1 MIRTLMARLFSQA
14 ERKVIY
20 LLSGGKCATCGCR
33 IWPGDWH
40 ADHIVPFSKGGLTRL
55 SNAQALCPP
64 CNLAKG
70 SKMTLQPS
78 DYFPN
83 GQTAREW
90 QVAFLNKFSRYTEE
104 AFTASLSNRQ
114 AFILNAFP
122 GSGKTFAQLTAM
134 AWLYKEQKVDFIIVC
149 VPSDMLRTQFAD
161 EARKFGLYLHD
172 KCNLK
177 IKPAHAG
184 IVLTYQQL
192 NNDATIKQLD
202 EWCQKQ
208 KVFVSADEMHHLG
221 ARNSWGDNF
230 EEAFKSS
237 TIRLMT
243 TGTPFRSDGE
253 RIPWVRYAGDEID
266 IGGPFGYS
274 FGYGFNHWNQSLCA
288 LYGRVDGGGEGPSV
302 RDVVFHP
309 WDGEVEWDFTK
320 DGETTRYCH
329 RLSDDIDAIYADDD
343 TVKVQTIKSAR
354 RRAAIECG
362 TDRHP
367 NGTPYVREQI
377 AAAHKQLMEVRQ
389 IHYWAGGLIVC
400 QNRKHADAVAKVV
413 EELTGTVPVV
423 IHGEAGD
430 AKRKLQAFKDDTTAQ
445 RAPWVIAVKMVTEGV
460 DIKHLRVCVYLT
472 VETAPLFWTQVLGR
486 VIRLEKG
493 PEEQTAH
500 FFQYDDGIDKGSDV
514 RIRKYA
520 LEITKE
526 LQAVKLKRE
535 KDYDPLKPKPQG
547 NGGSGEFSPWKIEC
561 INATGEA
568 DHQVYNGDQ
577 HKISELD
584 IYKPIALAWHQPLA
598 KVKSQFDKLPPGALE
613 QVLENLRASDK

>member
-1 MIRTLMARLFSQA
+1 MIRILMARLFTQA
-14 ERKVIY
+14 QRKVIY
-20 LLSGGKCATCGCR
+20 LLSGGRCAACGCF
-33 IWPGDWH
+33 IWPGNWH
-40 ADHIVPFSKGGLTRL
+40 ADHIRPFSKGGLTDMR
-55 SNAQALCPP
+55 NAQALCPP

-70 SKMTLQPS
+70 STMPAPS
-78 DYFPN
+78 RYFPN

-90 QVAFLNKFSRYTEE
+90 QLAFLDKFEGYVEDSLH
-104 AFTASLSNRQ
+104 ASVSNRK
-114 AFILNAFP
+114 AFVLNAFP

-134 AWLYKEQKVDFIIVC
+134 AWLYKEQKIDFIIVC
-149 VPSDMLRTQFAD
+149 VPSDMLRTQFAT
-161 EARKFGLYLHD
+161 EARKFGLFLHE

-177 IKPAHAG
+177 IKPEHAG

-192 NNDATIKQLD
+192 NSSATILQLN
-202 EWCQKQ
+202 EWCSKQ

-230 EEAFKSS
+230 ADAFKNS

-253 RIPWVRYAGDEID
+253 RIPWVRYSGEEID
-266 IGGPFGYS
+266 LGGPYGYS
-274 FGYGFNHWNQSLCA
+274 FGYGFNRWNDSLCA
-288 LYGRVDGGGEGPSV
+288 LYGRSDGQGEGPSV

-320 DGETTRYCH
+320 NGETTRYCH
-329 RLSDDIDAIYADDD
+329 RLSDDIDTIYADDD

-362 TDRHP
+362 SERHP

-377 AAAHKQLMEVRQ
+377 VAAHKQLMEIRQ
-389 IHYWAGGLIVC
+389 VHYWAGGLIVC

-430 AKRKLQAFKDDTTAQ
+430 AKRKLNAYKEDTTAQ
-445 RAPWVIAVKMVTEGV
+445 RTPWVIAVKMVTEGV
-460 DIKHLRVCVYLT
+460 DIKHLRVCVYFT

-500 FFQYDDGIDKGSDV
+500 FFQYDDGVDKGVDV
-514 RIRKYA
+514 RIRKFA

-526 LQAVKLKRE
+526 LQAVRLKRD
-535 KDYDPLKPKPQG
+535 KDYDPLKPKPNG
-547 NGGSGEFSPWKIEC
+547 NGGSGEFSSWSVEC
-561 INATGEA
+561 ISATGEA
-568 DHQVYNGDQ
+568 HHQVYNGDEHQ
-577 HKISELD
+577 ISELE
-584 IYKPIALAWHQPLA
+584 IYKPIALAWCQPTA
-598 KVKSQFDKLPPGALE
+598 KVKSQFDKLPPGTLE
-613 QVLENLRASDK
+613 QVLENLRSSEKK

>member
-1 MIRTLMARLFSQA
+1 MIRNYMRRLFSEA

-20 LLSGGKCATCGCR
+20 LLSGGHCAHCGVR

-40 ADHIVPFSKGGLTRL
+40 ADHITPFSKGGLTRIA
-55 SNAQALCPP
+55 NAQALCPP

-70 SKMTLQPS
+70 SKMSLSPS

-90 QVAFLNKFSRYTEE
+90 QTAFLGKFQRYTEE
-104 AFTASLSNRQ
+104 AFAASVSNRQ

-134 AWLYKEQKVDFIIVC
+134 AWLIKEQKVDFIVVC
-149 VPSDMLRTQFAD
+149 VPSDALRTQFAD

-177 IKPAHAG
+177 IKSAHAG

-192 NNDATIKQLD
+192 GNDATIKQLD
-202 EWCQKQ
+202 EWCQSQ

-221 ARNSWGDNF
+221 IGGLRSWGNNF
-230 EEAFKSS
+230 AEAFRAS

-253 RIPWVRYAGDEID
+253 RIPWVRYTGEEID
-266 IGGPFGYS
+266 LGGPFAYS
-274 FGYGFNHWNQSLCA
+274 FGYGFNRWNETLCA
-288 LYGRVDGGGEGPSV
+288 LYGRVDGGGEGASV

-309 WDGEVEWDFTK
+309 WDGQVEWTFTK
-320 DGETTRYCH
+320 NGIEEHFCH
-329 RLSDDIDAIYADDD
+329 RLSDDIDEIYKEKDQAYRQM
-343 TVKVQTIKSAR
+343 VKSSR

-362 TDRHP
+362 TERHP
-367 NGTPYVREQI
+367 MGTPYVRDQI
-377 AAAHKQLMEVRQ
+377 SAAHKQLMEVRQ

-400 QNRKHADAVAKVV
+400 QTRKHADAVAAVV
-413 EELTGTVPVV
+413 KELTNTEPVV
-423 IHGEAGD
+423 IHGESGD
-430 AKRKLQAFKDDTTAQ
+430 AKRKLQAFKEDTTAQ

-500 FFQYDDGIDKGSDV
+500 FFQYDDGVDKGADV
-514 RIRKYA
+514 RIRKFA

-526 LQAVKLKRE
+526 LQAVKLKKE
-535 KDYDPLKPKPQG
+535 KDYDPLKPRRSG
-547 NGGSGEFSPWKIEC
+547 NGGSGEFSSWSIEC

-584 IYKPIALAWHQPLA
+584 VYKPIALAWHQPLA
-598 KVKSQFDKLPPGALE
+598 KVKSQFDKLPPMISITMLMFKVA
-613 QVLENLRASDK
+613 

>member
-1 MIRTLMARLFSQA
+1 
-14 ERKVIY
+14 
-20 LLSGGKCATCGCR
+20 
-33 IWPGDWH
+33 
-40 ADHIVPFSKGGLTRL
+40 
-55 SNAQALCPP
+55 
-64 CNLAKG
+64 
-70 SKMTLQPS
+70 MTLQPS

-104 AFTASLSNRQ
+104 AFTASISNRQ

-230 EEAFKSS
+230 EDAFKSS

-266 IGGPFGYS
+266 LGGPFGYS
-274 FGYGFNHWNQSLCA
+274 FGYGFNRWNESLCA
-288 LYGRVDGGGEGPSV
+288 LYGRVDGGGEGASV

-309 WDGEVEWDFTK
+309 WDGQVEWDFTK

-362 TDRHP
+362 TERHP
-367 NGTPYVREQI
+367 HGTPYVREQI
-377 AAAHKQLMEVRQ
+377 IAAHKQLMEVRQ
-389 IHYWAGGLIVC
+389 VHYWAGGLIVC

-423 IHGEAGD
+423 IHGDAGD

-526 LQAVKLKRE
+526 LQAVRLKRD
-535 KDYDPLKPKPQG
+535 KDYDPLKPKPNG
-547 NGGSGEFSPWKIEC
+547 NGGSGEFSSWSVEC
-561 INATGEA
+561 ISATGEA

-613 QVLENLRASDK
+613 QVLENIRASDK